1 MTRGDHRDRLGWSKA
16 GCDDKGRPQRQTR
29 LVVMTR
35 GDHRDRLGWSKA
47 GCDDKGRPQGQ
58 TRLEQGWL

>member
-16 GCDDKGRPQRQTR
+16 GCDDKGIR
-29 LVVMTR
+29 
-35 GDHRDRLGWSKA
+35 DHHRDRLGWSKA